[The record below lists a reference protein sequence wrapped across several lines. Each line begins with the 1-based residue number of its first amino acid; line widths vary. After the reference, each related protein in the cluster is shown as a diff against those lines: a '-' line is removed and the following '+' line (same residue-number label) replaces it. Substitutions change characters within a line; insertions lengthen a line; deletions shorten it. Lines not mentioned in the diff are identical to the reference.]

1 MKSLRERTQEFS
13 NQLPFMVGRDK
24 GDLEQILDTTVT
36 IRDFGFM
43 MGKDKKTK
51 EDKEF
56 VCFIIDEDPKCFYF
70 GGQVITDNLKK
81 LDADGYLPEIKAEGL
96 PVEFVERH
104 SETSGN
110 DYISVTYYPEP
121 KEEKPAN
128 NGKGKKK

>member
-24 GDLEQILDTTVT
+24 GDLDQILDTPVT

-43 MGKDKKTK
+43 TGVDKKTK
-51 EDKEF
+51 ENKEF
-56 VCFIIDEDPKCFYF
+56 VSFIIDEDPKCFYF

-81 LDADGYLPEIKAEGL
+81 LEADGYMEEIQAEGL
-96 PVEFVERH
+96 PVEFVERT
-104 SETSGN
+104 SNTSGN

-121 KEEKPAN
+121 KEDVSS
-128 NGKGKKK
+128 KGKKK